1 MSPFLDF
8 FFFTKAK
15 FTSKKLVLNE
25 YEICLK
31 ILEMAILEIQIFKTF
46 WKACPQ
52 TPGKACAVGARNA
65 SHPPPPPPFE
75 SPGSAPAKRILVLKQ
90 GTLLKYLTA
99 KLQTQSVINNK
110 NIFHFVSSIYLHI
123 GGTNSQEK

>member
-1 MSPFLDF
+1 MNMYMQQETKQWLIQGGGGWGPVSPFLDF

-46 WKACPQ
+46 GKACPQ
-52 TPGKACAVGARNA
+52 TP
-65 SHPPPPPPFE
+65 
-75 SPGSAPAKRILVLKQ
+75 
-90 GTLLKYLTA
+90 
-99 KLQTQSVINNK
+99 
-110 NIFHFVSSIYLHI
+110 
-123 GGTNSQEK
+123 